1 MPQAQRSIVIDV
13 TPEQFLS
20 VITDFEKYPEFLP
33 EVSRLTVTNRTA
45 SSAEVHYEIE
55 VIKRIKYSLRMEW
68 EGANGNYKVQW
79 RLLNSDLLKK
89 NEGTWVLKPE
99 GEGKTHATYSLDL
112 QIGGFIP
119 VPAAITNK
127 LAEQS
132 FPALLAN
139 FKNRAE
145 SIHGKA

>member
-1 MPQAQRSIVIDV
+1 MPQAHRSIVIDV
-13 TPEQFLS
+13 TPEQLVS

-33 EVSRLTVTNRTA
+33 EVSKLTVTNRTDK
-45 SSAEVHYEIE
+45 SAEVHYEIE
-55 VIKRIKYSLRMEW
+55 VIKKIKYSLRMDWQGE
-68 EGANGNYKVQW
+68 NGKYRIAW

-89 NEGTWVLKPE
+89 NEGAWELRPE
-99 GEGKTHATYSLDL
+99 GEGKTHADYSLDL

-132 FPALLAN
+132 LPALLNN
-139 FKNRAE
+139 FKTRAE
-145 SIHGKA
+145 KIYSK

>member
-1 MPQAQRSIVIDV
+1 MPQAQRSIVVDV
-13 TPEQFLS
+13 PPEQFIE
-20 VITDFEKYPEFLP
+20 VVKDFEKYPEFLP

-55 VIKRIKYSLRMEW
+55 VIKRIKYTLRMDW
-68 EGANGNYKVQW
+68 EGSNGNYKVAW
-79 RLLNSDLLKK
+79 RLLSSDLLKK
-89 NEGTWVLKPE
+89 NEGSWVLRPE

-132 FPALLAN
+132 LPALLNN

-145 SIHGKA
+145 SVAGK

>member
-1 MPQAQRSIVIDV
+1 MPQAQRSIIIDV
-13 TPEQFLS
+13 PPEQFFTI
-20 VITDFEKYPEFLP
+20 ITDFEKYPEFLP
-33 EVSRLTVTNRTA
+33 EIDSIRVTNRTS

-55 VIKRIKYSLRMEW
+55 LIKKIKYSLRMDW
-68 EGANGNYKVQW
+68 EGGQGNYKVAW

-89 NEGTWVLKPE
+89 NEGSWVLRPE

-139 FKNRAE
+139 FKKRAE
-145 SIHGKA
+145 SLASK